1 VDARAIDLKRARSQD
16 FKNRCVTVDGGIMAK
31 GYWIVFYRSVSNP
44 AAVAQ
49 YAKPAE
55 AAILAVGGR
64 FLARGTPFKVFEAG
78 IKDRSVVIEFDSA
91 AKALEA
97 YQSPAYQS
105 ALKLLEGAV
114 ERDVRILEGVS

>member
-1 VDARAIDLKRARSQD
+1 
-16 FKNRCVTVDGGIMAK
+16 MAK

-44 AAVAQ
+44 TALAQ
-49 YAKPAE
+49 YAKLAE
-55 AAILAVGGR
+55 AAILAAGGR
-64 FLARGTPFKVFEAG
+64 FLARGTAFKVFEAG

>member
-1 VDARAIDLKRARSQD
+1 
-16 FKNRCVTVDGGIMAK
+16 MAK
-31 GYWIVFYRSVSNP
+31 GYWVVFYRNVSNP

-55 AAILAVGGR
+55 AAILAAGGR
-64 FLARGTPFKVFEAG
+64 FLARGTAFKVFEAG

>member
-1 VDARAIDLKRARSQD
+1 
-16 FKNRCVTVDGGIMAK
+16 MAK
-31 GYWIVFYRSVSNP
+31 GYWIVFYRNVSNP

-55 AAILAVGGR
+55 AAILAAGGR
-64 FLARGTPFKVFEAG
+64 FLTRGTAFKVFEAG